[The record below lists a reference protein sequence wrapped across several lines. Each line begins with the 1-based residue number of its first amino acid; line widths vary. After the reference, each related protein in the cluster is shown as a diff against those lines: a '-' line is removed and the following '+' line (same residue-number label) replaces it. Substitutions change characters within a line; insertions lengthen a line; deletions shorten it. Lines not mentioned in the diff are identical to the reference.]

1 MVILTLGIRKIVQQ
15 TTYKTH
21 QLFPLLIY
29 EKKISGFLPSLYKS
43 FEDGKFD
50 NSTGKITGE
59 LNGKVLI
66 HQDTRLAPF
75 FREIKNSVIDYLDV
89 FKIDKKEFQVNFVK
103 TWFTICDPG
112 QHFPMHYHSCSHISW
127 VYYIQASGDPLLF
140 HAKNRNELF
149 GDIFKF
155 SNEQNVLNTDT
166 YGIKPQSEHLVMFPG
181 SLEHYTSSE
190 PREHKRISMAGDIV
204 LTLKH
209 RTDTE
214 SGLLS
219 PQYWKQF

>member
-1 MVILTLGIRKIVQQ
+1 MTPKTVQQ
-15 TTYKTH
+15 TISNFH
-21 QLFPLLIY
+21 QAFPLVIY
-29 EKKISGFLPSLYKS
+29 EKGITGFLPSLYKS

-50 NSTGKITGE
+50 NSTGRITGE

-75 FREIKNSVIDYLDV
+75 FREVKKSVIEYLQHFDV
-89 FKIDKKEFQVNFVK
+89 DKKEFQINFVK

-112 QHFPMHYHSCSHISW
+112 QTVPMHYHSCSHISY
-127 VYYIQASGDPLLF
+127 VYYIQTPGDPIIF
-140 HAKNRNELF
+140 HRRNPNEWF
-149 GDIFKF
+149 GDAFRFSSENKF
-155 SNEQNVLNTDT
+155 SNTST
-166 YGIKPQSEHLVMFPG
+166 YGITPKAEHIVMFPG
-181 SLEHYTSSE
+181 SLEHYTIAE
-190 PREHKRISMAGDIV
+190 PREHRRISLAGDIV

-219 PQYWKQF
+219 PQYWKHF

>member
-1 MVILTLGIRKIVQQ
+1 MTPKTVQQ
-15 TTYKTH
+15 TTSNFR
-21 QLFPLLIY
+21 QLFPLIVY
-29 EKKISGFLPSLYKS
+29 EKKLSGFLPSLYKS

-75 FREIKNSVIDYLDV
+75 FREVKKSVIEYLDH
-89 FKIDKKEFQVNFVK
+89 FKIDKREFQINFVK
-103 TWFTICDPG
+103 TWFTICNPG
-112 QHFPMHYHSCSHISW
+112 QTVPMHYHSCSHISY
-127 VYYIQASGDPLLF
+127 VYYIQAPGDPLLF
-140 HAKNRNELF
+140 HKKNSNDMF
-149 GDIFKF
+149 GDVF
-155 SNEQNVLNTDT
+155 SFSKEQNVFNTDT
-166 YGIKPQSEHLVMFPG
+166 YGINPQAEHLIMFPG
-181 SLEHYTSSE
+181 SLEHYTSAE
-190 PREHKRISMAGDIV
+190 PRKHKRISLAGDIV

-219 PQYWKQF
+219 PQYWKHF

>member
-1 MVILTLGIRKIVQQ
+1 MTPKTVQQ
-15 TTYKTH
+15 TISNFH
-21 QLFPLLIY
+21 QAFPLVIY
-29 EKKISGFLPSLYKS
+29 EKGIKGFLPSLYKS

-66 HQDTRLAPF
+66 HQDTRLIPF
-75 FREIKNSVIDYLDV
+75 FREVKKSVIEYLQHFEV
-89 FKIDKKEFQVNFVK
+89 DKKEFQINFVK

-112 QHFPMHYHSCSHISW
+112 QTVAMHYHSCSHISY
-127 VYYIQASGDPLLF
+127 VYYIQTPGDPIIF
-140 HAKNRNELF
+140 HKRNPNEWF
-149 GDIFKF
+149 GDAFRFSSENKF
-155 SNEQNVLNTDT
+155 NNTST
-166 YGIKPQSEHLVMFPG
+166 YGITPKTEHLVMFPG
-181 SLEHYTSSE
+181 SLEHYTVAE
-190 PREHKRISMAGDIV
+190 PRKHRRISLAGDIV

-219 PQYWKQF
+219 PQYWKHF

>member
-1 MVILTLGIRKIVQQ
+1 MTPRTVQQ

-21 QLFPLLIY
+21 QLFPLLVY

-75 FREIKNSVIDYLDV
+75 FREVKKSISDYLGI
-89 FKIDKKEFQVNFVK
+89 FKIDKKEFQINFVK

-112 QHFPMHYHSCSHISW
+112 QTFPMHYHSCAHISW

-140 HAKNRNELF
+140 HGKNKNEMF
-149 GDIFKF
+149 GDLFSF
-155 SNEQNVLNTDT
+155 SNEQNVFNTDT
-166 YGIKPQSEHLVMFPG
+166 YGIHPQPEHLIMFPG

-204 LTLKH
+204 LTLKR

>member
-1 MVILTLGIRKIVQQ
+1 MTPRTVQQ
-15 TTYKTH
+15 TTFNVH
-21 QLFPLLIY
+21 QIFPLSVY
-29 EKKISGFLPSLYKS
+29 DKKISGFLPSLYKS

-59 LNGKVLI
+59 LHGKVLI

-75 FREIKNSVIDYLDV
+75 FREIKKSVIEYLKH
-89 FKIDKKEFQVNFVK
+89 FEIDKKGFEINFVK

-112 QHFPMHYHSCSHISW
+112 QTFPMHYHSCSHISW
-127 VYYIQASGDPLLF
+127 VYYIQTPGDSLF
-140 HAKNRNELF
+140 LHQKNNNELF

-155 SNEQNVLNTDT
+155 SNEQNIYNTDT
-166 YGIKPQSEHLVMFPG
+166 YGIRPQAEHLIMFPG
-181 SLEHYTSSE
+181 SLEHYTTPQ
-190 PREHKRISMAGDIV
+190 PREHRRISLAGDIL

-214 SGLLS
+214 SGLL
-219 PQYWKQF
+219 PPKYWKSF

>member
-1 MVILTLGIRKIVQQ
+1 MTLRTVQQ
-15 TTYKTH
+15 TTSNFH
-21 QLFPLLIY
+21 QAFPLIIY
-29 EKKISGFLPSLYKS
+29 ERKISGFLSSLYNS

-75 FREIKNSVIDYLDV
+75 FREIKKSVAEYLQH
-89 FKIDKKEFQVNFVK
+89 FKIDNNTFQINFVK
-103 TWFTICDPG
+103 TWYTICDPG
-112 QHFPMHYHSCSHISW
+112 QTFPMHYHSCAHISW
-127 VYYIQASGDPLLF
+127 VYYIQTPGDPIVF
-140 HAKNRNELF
+140 HKRNPNDLF
-149 GDIFKF
+149 GDVFKF
-155 SNEQNVLNTDT
+155 STENRYCNTDA
-166 YGIKPQSEHLVMFPG
+166 YAINPQAEHLIMFPG
-181 SLEHYTSSE
+181 SLEHYTTSE
-190 PREHKRISMAGDIV
+190 PREHRRISLAGDII

-219 PQYWKQF
+219 PQFWKHF